1 MLLSAV
7 ACLESRLPAGVATEL
22 ARPGPIPFEPVGV
35 PDELA
40 AQLAPW
46 RLQRCLGSV
55 ALRLASGGK
64 LAIGLAVLLCLA
76 GVAGSFEQRAE
87 VAQHPLPT

>member
-1 MLLSAV
+1 MVLSAV
-7 ACLESRLPAGVATEL
+7 ARLESRLPACVAAEL
-22 ARPGPIPFEPVGV
+22 ARPLPIGFKPVGI

-40 AQLAPW
+40 APLAPW
-46 RLQRCLGSV
+46 WLQRCLGSV

-64 LAIGLAVLLCLA
+64 LAILLAVSLCLA